1 MSSWLRGGA
10 VRGVV
15 GSVGASSSLLLL
27 LLFSY
32 RVVTYV
38 FAKCGIKGVVVVVV
52 VTFKCFVTGIST
64 TYVWYYSKC

>member
-52 VTFKCFVTGIST
+52 TFKCFVTGSST

>member
-52 VTFKCFVTGIST
+52 VTFKCFVTGSST
-64 TYVWYYSKC
+64 TYVW

>member
-52 VTFKCFVTGIST
+52 VTFKCFVTGSST
-64 TYVWYYSKC
+64 TY